1 MKVRS
6 RTTSGALLRFG
17 RYWLPVGTMTL
28 LSIVSYVDR
37 NVLALLAPTIL
48 RETGLTAQQYGYMI
62 SAFSTAYLIGNPVW
76 GMALDRFGLR
86 AGLAISVALWT
97 GSSVCHALATT
108 ALGFSAARAL
118 LGFGEGATFPG
129 GLRAAVQTLRPSH
142 RARGIAIAYGGG
154 SIGAIAAPLLV
165 TPVALRWGW
174 RGAFVATGVLGAVW
188 LVLWAITGLDVRL
201 RRRRRRSAGA
211 RPRLQEPSILRF
223 VAAYAFG
230 GLPLGFVLYGAPIHL
245 GRELG
250 FDQSQLGHVL
260 WIPPLGWEVGYL
272 FWAWVVDR
280 TSRSVAPPSFGP
292 LFGVLAVL
300 SVPLASAGVSR
311 SGPVVLALMFLAM
324 FASAGFV
331 IVSLAE
337 VTRGRAGHGAYLAGL
352 GAGAWSALMAI
363 VMPAFGRLFDRGAFA
378 LAYVVAASSPV
389 AGYAIQQLLRYLD
402 SPPSASAAS
411 TYR

>member
-1 MKVRS
+1 MKARS
-6 RTTSGALLRFG
+6 RTAGSALLRRA
-17 RYWLPVGTMTL
+17 RYWLPVGAMTL

-48 RETGLTAQQYGYMI
+48 RDTGLSAEEYGFMI
-62 SAFSTAYLIGNPVW
+62 SSFSAAYLIGNPVW
-76 GMALDRFGLR
+76 GMTLDRFGLP
-86 AGLAISVALWT
+86 AGLAVSVILWT
-97 GSSVCHALATT
+97 CSSVSHALVTT
-108 ALGFSAARAL
+108 ALGFAAARAL

-142 RARGIAIAYGGG
+142 RARGIAVAYSGG

-174 RGAFVATGVLGAVW
+174 RGAFVATGVLGVAW
-188 LVLWAITGLDVRL
+188 LLLWAMTTRDIRLL
-201 RRRRRRSAGA
+201 RRPQRSASV
-211 RPRLQEPSILRF
+211 RPRLREASILRF

-245 GRELG
+245 GRALG
-250 FDQSQLGHVL
+250 FDQSRLGHVL

-280 TSRSVAPPSFGP
+280 APRRSPRGFGI
-292 LFGVLAVL
+292 LFGILAVLAV
-300 SVPLASAGVSR
+300 PLAAAGVNR
-311 SGPVVLALMFLAM
+311 SGPLVLALMFLAM

-337 VTRGRAGHGAYLAGL
+337 VTRGRAGHGAYLAGI

-363 VMPAFGRLFDRGAFA
+363 VMPAFGHLFDRGAFG
-378 LAYVVAASSPV
+378 LAYSIAAFSPA
-389 AGYAIQQLLRYLD
+389 AGCAMWRLLRYLD
-402 SPPSASAAS
+402 SPPSASTAS